1 MPGPEQAFG
10 CLTQTYRHR
19 MQALPGLFF
28 QVLLTARQEVLV
40 PALTVFSI

>member
-1 MPGPEQAFG
+1 MPGPEQALG
-10 CLTQTYRHR
+10 CLIQTYRHR

-40 PALTVFSI
+40 PALTGCSI